1 MKLLARILSHGFA
14 IVVVLLL
21 AIGLI
26 YRGELFPEY
35 DLPAFLDIG
44 KLADQQKE
52 STSAR
57 VDRDV
62 GETEAEAPA
71 SATADDQAQTATQET
86 VTESTDETTAA
97 ASPVEDIV
105 TADDVT
111 ETGPADTD
119 MTLQEPTDADSLPTS
134 PAGETE
140 APSVKSEEA
149 AENTDKEPAT
159 DSVAPLPGETG
170 QQPDG
175 EASAVDVPQVEE
187 STAATAT
194 DLSVTAGVS
203 EDTSRITEPAE
214 PSPES
219 ETAIPEG
226 SGAVEP
232 VARQQEKP
240 YQLLADAR
248 EAYWLREYD
257 TAESKYLALTRLEP
271 DNPDGYGELGN
282 MYFSQGKWDQAAAA
296 YYAAGVRLVGQGLLE
311 QAEEL
316 IAVIRGLNGANADD
330 LEQKIA
336 DARSDANQ

>member
-1 MKLLARILSHGFA
+1 LSHGFA
-14 IVVVLLL
+14 IAVVLLL

-44 KLADQQKE
+44 KLSEQQKE
-52 STSAR
+52 STTGQ

-62 GETEAEAPA
+62 VETEAEAPA
-71 SATADDQAQTATQET
+71 PATADEQGQTAMQDAATA
-86 VTESTDETTAA
+86 STDVTDAGG
-97 ASPVEDIV
+97 SPVEG
-105 TADDVT
+105 ADVADEVVHP
-111 ETGPADTD
+111 GPADTD
-119 MTLQEPTDADSLPTS
+119 VTIQEPADVDSLPSS
-134 PAGETE
+134 PGSETE
-140 APSVKSEEA
+140 APSLKSEEA
-149 AENTDKEPAT
+149 AESTDQAPAT
-159 DSVAPLPGETG
+159 DTVVPLPGETG
-170 QQPDG
+170 QQPEG
-175 EASAVDVPQVEE
+175 EPSAVDVPPEDE
-187 STAATAT
+187 STAATAA
-194 DLSVTAGVS
+194 DASVPEVMPAGVPG
-203 EDTSRITEPAE
+203 DIEPAE

-219 ETAIPEG
+219 EGAFQEDT
-226 SGAVEP
+226 GAVEP
-232 VARQQEKP
+232 VSRPKEKP

-282 MYFSQGKWDQAAAA
+282 MYFSQGKWDQAATA
-296 YYAAGVRLVGQGLLE
+296 YYAAGVRLVEQGLLE

-336 DARSDANQ
+336 DARSAANQ

>member
-14 IVVVLLL
+14 IAIVLLL

-44 KLADQQKE
+44 KRAEQQNE
-52 STSAR
+52 STT
-57 VDRDV
+57 VQIDRDEV
-62 GETEAEAPA
+62 ETEAEAPA
-71 SATADDQAQTATQET
+71 PATADAPGQTAMLDAK
-86 VTESTDETTAA
+86 TESTGETAA
-97 ASPVEDIV
+97 GDSPTEGMV
-105 TADDVT
+105 AADVT
-111 ETGPADTD
+111 QSGPADAEANQ
-119 MTLQEPTDADSLPTS
+119 QEPAVADTLPSSPTS
-134 PAGETE
+134 ETE
-140 APSVKSEEA
+140 APAVMTEAA
-149 AENTDKEPAT
+149 AENRKKEPAA
-159 DSVAPLPGETG
+159 DAVASFPGETG
-170 QQPDG
+170 QQPG
-175 EASAVDVPQVEE
+175 AEPSEVDVPPENE
-187 STAATAT
+187 STAATA
-194 DLSVTAGVS
+194 AEVS
-203 EDTSRITEPAE
+203 APEVMPADVSGDTEAAE

-219 ETAIPEG
+219 ETAIPED
-226 SGAVEP
+226 SGDVESVSRP
-232 VARQQEKP
+232 QEKP

-282 MYFSQGKWDQAAAA
+282 MYFSQGKWDQAANA
-296 YYAAGVRLVGQGLLE
+296 YYAAGVRLVEQGLLE

-336 DARSDANQ
+336 DARSAATQ